1 MADRVMARRV
11 EEAIAAAEIDELV
24 LGVFEV
30 DKSGKIV
37 RYISA
42 TCGPIRGHGLRSREA
57 RLARSLGCTTEEGDI
72 TTQRDPAEML
82 GKNFFKE
89 VAPSVFAEELE
100 GFFRKGVESGHLDI
114 RVSYTIDQGMDR
126 IQVRVKMERA
136 PRADEQWDTYWIIV
150 KRV

>member
-30 DKSGKIV
+30 HKSGKIL

-100 GFFRKGVESGHLDI
+100 GLFRKGVESGNLDI
-114 RVSYTIDQGMDR
+114 RLAYTIDQGMER